1 VSAAGE
7 DPPPRRRDPP
17 APPGEV
23 TREHLGGLPT
33 VAGAPPLEHRARPT
47 WGLQDGDAIAPGRTI
62 LRRIGGGRRFEVFL
76 VWDDHRLAMLVA
88 KVLRPDHVEHPQG
101 LHELAREADALG
113 RLGHPVLVR
122 GFDAV
127 LGGRFPHLLIEHL
140 EGPTLHELLDGR
152 RGLSLEQLLPL
163 GMHIASALHYLAGEG
178 MVHLDV
184 KPDNIVMGAPP
195 RLIDL
200 SVTRTVASAARLRH
214 PTGTDAYMAP
224 ELCAAGTAGT
234 IGPPA
239 DVFGLAATLQHALTG
254 APPFPRAAGAHE
266 SRDPAVRFPQLVAAP
281 AKVPRRTA
289 PEFAG
294 ALAAGLARD
303 PGERPTA
310 MELAAALEP
319 LVGRLP
325 RRMLLGRRA

>member
-1 VSAAGE
+1 VSPAGE
-7 DPPPRRRDPP
+7 DPPPPRRDPP
-17 APPGEV
+17 PPPGEA
-23 TREHLGGLPT
+23 TREHLGGLST
-33 VAGAPPLEHRARPT
+33 VAGAPPLEHRTRPT
-47 WGLQDGDAIAPGRTI
+47 WGLQDGDEIAPGRTI

-88 KVLRPDHVEHPQG
+88 KVLRPDQVEHPQG
-101 LHELAREADALG
+101 LQELAREADALA
-113 RLGHPVLVR
+113 RLGHPVVVR

-127 LGGRFPHLLIEHL
+127 LRGRFPHLLIEHL
-140 EGPTLHELLDGR
+140 EGPTLHELLESG

-163 GMHIASALHYLAGEG
+163 GLHIASALHYLAGEG

-200 SVTRTVASAARLRH
+200 SVARTVAEAAVLRH

-254 APPFPRAAGAHE
+254 APPFPRAPGARE

-281 AKVPRRTA
+281 APLPRRTP
-289 PEFAG
+289 PELAR

-310 MELAAALEP
+310 VELASALEP

>member
-1 VSAAGE
+1 VSPAGA
-7 DPPPRRRDPP
+7 DPPP
-17 APPGEV
+17 PPGDT
-23 TREHLGGLPT
+23 TREHLSGLST
-33 VAGAPPLEHRARPT
+33 VAGAAPLEQRARPT
-47 WGLQDGDAIAPGRTI
+47 WGLRDGDEIAPGRTI

-88 KVLRPDHVEHPQG
+88 KVLRPDQVEHPQG
-101 LHELAREADALG
+101 LHELAREAEALD

-127 LGGRFPHLLIEHL
+127 LRGRFPHLLIEHL
-140 EGPTLHELLDGR
+140 EGPTLWELLDAG

-163 GMHIASALHYLAGEG
+163 GLHVASALHYLAGEG

-184 KPDNIVMGAPP
+184 KPDNVVMGAPP

-200 SVTRTVASAARLRH
+200 SVTRTVADAARLRH

-224 ELCAAGTAGT
+224 ELCAAGTAGKAGT

-254 APPFPRAAGAHE
+254 APPFPRQEGARE

-281 AKVPRRTA
+281 AALPRRTP
-289 PEFAG
+289 PELAG
-294 ALAAGLARD
+294 ALSAGLARD
-303 PGERPTA
+303 PGDRPTA
-310 MELAAALEP
+310 AELAGALEP